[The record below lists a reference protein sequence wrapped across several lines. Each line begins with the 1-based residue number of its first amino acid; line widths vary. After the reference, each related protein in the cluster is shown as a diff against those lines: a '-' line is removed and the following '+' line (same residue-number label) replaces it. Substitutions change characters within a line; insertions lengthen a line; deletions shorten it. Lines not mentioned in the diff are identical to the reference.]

1 MISPEPR
8 TIADREG
15 AAGCRFALLFLEES
29 FWKVPK
35 KSIDLTAHKRY
46 FHEGQGNDTHFS
58 LIFLSI
64 FPTCTVGRMWTR
76 IVG

>member
-1 MISPEPR
+1 MIRLWMLLGER
-8 TIADREG
+8 VH
-15 AAGCRFALLFLEES
+15 LLFLEES
-29 FWKVPK
+29 IWEVPK

-46 FHEGQGNDTHFS
+46 FHEGQGNDMHFL

-64 FPTCTVGRMWTR
+64 FPACTVGRMWTR